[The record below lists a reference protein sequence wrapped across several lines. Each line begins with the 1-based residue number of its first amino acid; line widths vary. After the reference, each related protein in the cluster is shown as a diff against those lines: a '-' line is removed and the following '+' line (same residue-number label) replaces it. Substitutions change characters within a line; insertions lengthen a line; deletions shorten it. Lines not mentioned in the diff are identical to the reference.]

1 MKKEI
6 VERKLVWA
14 VFSLATLGGLGVY
27 AAGNTE
33 GQISYGARSYGCA
46 WISEAVVNQLNSAD
60 DSIEKSQA
68 LESAKTTLL
77 DSAANGCNEGE
88 GITNL
93 QVSESEIVFTCWQD
107 SLGGHPVTLSSDY
120 DCPAP

>member
-27 AAGNTE
+27 AVGNAE

-46 WISEAVVNQLNSAD
+46 WVSETVVNQLNGGG
-60 DSIEKSQA
+60 DSIEESQA
-68 LESAKTTLL
+68 LESVKTTLL
-77 DSAANGCNEGE
+77 DSAANGCNEG
-88 GITNL
+88 ISNL
-93 QVSESEIVFTCWQD
+93 QVSESEIVFTCWRD
-107 SLGGHPVTLSSDY
+107 SLGGQTVTLSSDY
-120 DCPAP
+120 DCPTP